1 MESHGGQLMKPQF
14 DMVAATFGEWLDE
27 LSLMDHD
34 ESPHLKDI
42 LADLYNEGL
51 TPLDAR
57 DALEL
62 YHPKWHDELVYL
74 EEHPI

>member
-1 MESHGGQLMKPQF
+1 MESYGGQLMKPQF

-27 LSLMDHD
+27 LSLMNHD

-42 LADLYNEGL
+42 LLDLYNEGL